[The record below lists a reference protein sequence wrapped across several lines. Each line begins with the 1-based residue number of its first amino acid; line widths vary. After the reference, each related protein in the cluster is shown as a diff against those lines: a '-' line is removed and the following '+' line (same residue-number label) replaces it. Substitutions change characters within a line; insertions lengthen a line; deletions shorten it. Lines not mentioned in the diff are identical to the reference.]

1 MDTATALSFFLTV
14 IVVWCLA
21 ITLYLMSTDQRV
33 RNLSEWVSNK
43 DMEDYGTTGEFAS
56 EQYQKGYTRGWHAAH
71 RSHSSSAESEAREA
85 RELLVR
91 WHHKY
96 HTGDTMVSQLAQD
109 TSDYLRKVT

>member
-1 MDTATALSFFLTV
+1 MDTATALSFFLT
-14 IVVWCLA
+14 IILIWCLG
-21 ITLYLMSTDQRV
+21 ITLYLMSTDHRT
-33 RNLSEWVSNK
+33 RNLSGWVNRK
-43 DMEDYGTTGEFAS
+43 GYGTTEEFAI
-56 EQYQKGYTRGWHAAH
+56 EEYQKGYARGWRAAH